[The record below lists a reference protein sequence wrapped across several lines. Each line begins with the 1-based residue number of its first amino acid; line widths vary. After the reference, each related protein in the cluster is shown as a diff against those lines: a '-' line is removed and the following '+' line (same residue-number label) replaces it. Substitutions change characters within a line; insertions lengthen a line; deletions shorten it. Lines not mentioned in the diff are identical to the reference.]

1 MKWLIMALL
10 ALVITLIIGALLLW
24 RRYGWRQKKHLIVM
38 LIVIAAALQLV
49 NVVLV
54 TKGT

>member
-1 MKWLIMALL
+1 MKGLIMALL
-10 ALVITLIIGALLLW
+10 ALVLALIVGALLLW
-24 RRYGWRQKKHLIVM
+24 RRYGWRQKKQLIVM

-54 TKGT
+54 TRGT